1 MFTLHD
7 KETHSTIISTLPIFY
22 CSQYQHM
29 SPPPGSTDPIK
40 KSSSADHS
48 EDEDRE
54 TLLDP
59 VSHPDNLSHDR
70 MGSSVLPESAGHP
83 NNNATTTNT
92 AFVAGTLAYN
102 DPELHN
108 AHRENDPLYHTGSL
122 MPDPMIDFLHDNES
136 NHNPFSLDLEER
148 MNNTP
153 FANNQ
158 YTHGEGAV
166 SEENYYERPLLYS
179 LYSHGSCASQSH
191 DESLDRKPA
200 ARDSTHFRNDSSF
213 SQVPNKRTYPIQA
226 ANNRNRC
233 STSDSMSVSSTS
245 TSPSAS
251 FDSASNKLIQG
262 RQGKAVKKL
271 KPPPV
276 ASLPQQRSGRSSRGK
291 EIAETRTSNL
301 KTPPVASLPQ
311 QGRRHSQ
318 RQVNQTKKSKKPKAK
333 AKAPPK
339 GTKHTQAKTRISR
352 KTRVDSRNDTSADQ
366 YMTPQG
372 LDISTMPP
380 AHQQMMNQA
389 RTSRKQ
395 EALLT
400 WFRRLKDLL
409 HFRDENGHSK
419 FKHFSLLFFTSH
431 L

>member
-1 MFTLHD
+1 
-7 KETHSTIISTLPIFY
+7 
-22 CSQYQHM
+22 M

-276 ASLPQQRSGRSSRGK
+276 SSLPQQRSGRSSLGK